1 MTNLYGG
8 GVRQT
13 IRRWVIALGLLAIM
27 FFCTWRLFSTV
38 PSSFVPPED
47 QGYILV
53 AAILPDGASLD
64 RAENVCDRI
73 SEIFTKEPEVKDA
86 STFAGYSLLDNQ
98 LKARA
103 GTLFVS
109 LKDFHE
115 RKSAENSA
123 FALIN
128 RVRPKLAS
136 IKEAMV
142 IPVNPPSIP
151 GLGAQGGFEFWIQS
165 RGQSDAARLQET
177 RCCIPSQS
185 WSATRACR
193 SQRDA
198 RRCIRP
204 ASPSSGPSESRDSW
218 CSGSGCL

>member
-1 MTNLYGG
+1 
-8 GVRQT
+8 
-13 IRRWVIALGLLAIM
+13 M

-109 LKDFHE
+109 LKDFDE
-115 RKSAENSA
+115 R
-123 FALIN
+123 
-128 RVRPKLAS
+128 
-136 IKEAMV
+136 
-142 IPVNPPSIP
+142 
-151 GLGAQGGFEFWIQS
+151 
-165 RGQSDAARLQET
+165 
-177 RCCIPSQS
+177 
-185 WSATRACR
+185 
-193 SQRDA
+193 
-198 RRCIRP
+198 
-204 ASPSSGPSESRDSW
+204 
-218 CSGSGCL
+218 